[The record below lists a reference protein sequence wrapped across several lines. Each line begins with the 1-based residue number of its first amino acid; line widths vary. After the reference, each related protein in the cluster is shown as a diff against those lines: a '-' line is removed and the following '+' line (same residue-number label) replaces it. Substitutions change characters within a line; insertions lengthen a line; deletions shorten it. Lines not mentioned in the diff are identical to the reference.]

1 MELINYKGWANCV
14 RLSNGLVDLVV
25 TTEVGPRIIRFGFIG
40 QDNEFKEF
48 AGQIG
53 LTGGDTWRNYG
64 GHRLWHAPEDPVRT
78 YFPDNSPVNYEEIK
92 GGVRIMQ
99 SIETTTGIQKEM
111 EIFLAPDRAH
121 VNITHRLY
129 NTNLWAVE
137 LAPWALSVMAP
148 GGTAILPLPPR
159 GSHTDNLLPANSLT
173 LWAYTDMSD
182 PRWTWGQRYILL
194 RQDPHNPVPQKLGSS
209 VPDGWMGYARNG
221 HLFVKR
227 ATYLE
232 DELYPDLGCSME
244 TFTNDEI
251 LEVESVGPLA
261 YLETGDFTE
270 HVEDWFLFD
279 GVPAPTGDE
288 DVVQKILPKV
298 SEAVV

>member
-1 MELINYKGWANCV
+1 MEIINYRGWDNCV

-25 TTEVGPRIIRFGFIG
+25 TTAVGPRIIRFGFAG

-48 AGQIG
+48 TEQLG
-53 LTGGDTWRNYG
+53 LVGGDQWRNYG

-78 YFPDNSPVNYEEIK
+78 YCPDNSPVDFEEID
-92 GGVRIMQ
+92 GGVRLMQ
-99 SIETTTGIQKEM
+99 PVEATTGIQKEL

-121 VNITHRLY
+121 VEVTHRLY
-129 NTNLWAVE
+129 NTNLWGVE

-159 GSHTDNLLPANSLT
+159 GSHTENLLPASSLT
-173 LWAYTDMSD
+173 LWAYTNLSD
-182 PRWTWGQRYILL
+182 PRWIMGERYILL
-194 RQDPHNPVPQKLGSS
+194 RQDPNNPQPQKMGAS

-221 HLFVKR
+221 NLFIKR
-227 ATYLE
+227 AAYLE
-232 DELYPDLGCSME
+232 GELYPDLGSSME

-261 YLETGDFTE
+261 YLETGDCVE
-270 HVEDWFLFD
+270 HVEDWFLFS
-279 GVPAPTGDE
+279 GVPVPANDT
-288 DVVQKILPKV
+288 DVINNILPKV
-298 SEAVV
+298 EEAEI